1 MNTLSDTLHNDA
13 YVASRL
19 NPRWRDEHCLILQD
33 ILGMVRPFAT
43 EVTGALFD
51 YGSGGGPY
59 RSLFQGITRYVR
71 ADITPGPNVDRQLP
85 ASGLTEE
92 SGDQYDAV
100 LSTQVLE
107 HVPDP
112 AAYLRE
118 CFRILRPGGRLLL
131 TTHGMF
137 EEHGCPYDFH
147 RWTAVGLE
155 NAVKSVG
162 FDIEQSTKLT
172 TGPRG
177 SVQIYH
183 YLIGGLRSPSQPLW
197 KALFAVIR
205 RVHFWT
211 GLPLLNAV
219 AGAFSAHGVVPARH
233 PAAIYVGVGVVAC
246 KPANAGPA
254 RDSGPRPGSS

>member
-1 MNTLSDTLHNDA
+1 MPTLSDTLHNDA

-19 NPRWRDEHCLILQD
+19 RPRWRDEHCLILQD
-33 ILGMVRPFAT
+33 ILGLVRPFAA
-43 EVTGALFD
+43 EVRGALFD

-59 RSLFQGITRYVR
+59 RSLFQGIQRYVR
-71 ADITPGPNVDRQLP
+71 ADVTPGPNVDRQLP
-85 ASGLTEE
+85 STGLTEE
-92 SGDQYDAV
+92 PADSYDAV

-118 CFRILRPGGRLLL
+118 SWRILRPGGRLLL

-155 NAVKSVG
+155 NAVQAAG
-162 FDIEQSTKLT
+162 FAVERSLKLT

-177 SVQIYH
+177 SIQLYH
-183 YLIGGLRSPSQPLW
+183 YLIGGLHAPQRPLW
-197 KALFAVIR
+197 KLFFAVVR
-205 RVHFWT
+205 RVHEWT
-211 GLPLLNAV
+211 GRPLMNAI
-219 AGAFSAHGVVPARH
+219 AGAFAAWGVMPASD
-233 PAAIYVGVGVVAC
+233 PVSIYVGVGVVAR
-246 KPANAGPA
+246 KPAA
-254 RDSGPRPGSS
+254 

>member
-1 MNTLSDTLHNDA
+1 MPTLSETLHNEA

-19 NPRWRDEHCLILQD
+19 QPRWRDEHCLILQD
-33 ILGMVRPFAT
+33 ILGMVRPFAA
-43 EVTGALFD
+43 EVQGSLFD

-59 RSLFQGITRYVR
+59 RSLFRGITRYVR
-71 ADITPGPNVDRQLP
+71 ADITPGPNVDCRLLP
-85 ASGLTEE
+85 NGLTEE
-92 SGDQYDAV
+92 PADHYDAI

-118 CFRILRPGGRLLL
+118 CWRILRPGGRLLL

-155 NAVKSVG
+155 NATQAAG
-162 FDIEQSTKLT
+162 FMIERSTKLT

-177 SVQIYH
+177 SLQIWH
-183 YLIGGLRSPSQPLW
+183 YLIGGLRAPGQPIW

-205 RVHFWT
+205 RLHFWT
-211 GLPLLNAV
+211 GVPVLNAL
-219 AGAFSAHGVVPARH
+219 AAAFAADGVVDARH
-233 PAAIYVGVGVVAC
+233 PAAIYVGVGVVAR
-246 KPANAGPA
+246 KPTPG
-254 RDSGPRPGSS
+254 DSGPGPRSS